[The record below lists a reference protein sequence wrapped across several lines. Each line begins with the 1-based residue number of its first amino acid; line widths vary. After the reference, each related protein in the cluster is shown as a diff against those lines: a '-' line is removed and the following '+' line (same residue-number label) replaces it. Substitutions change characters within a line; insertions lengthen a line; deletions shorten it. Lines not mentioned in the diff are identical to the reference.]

1 MEEKMNKVKSTIR
14 ITEVDGLS
22 DSVIRIFGADSKAQE
37 DAFLKS
43 QIAELTVLSDA
54 ITEAILKDKA
64 VSNLDEADSKRDE
77 AVRNLGALLSGYA
90 VFPLEEKKAAAISLK
105 AIYDKYAK
113 SGILSASYVS
123 ESSMIE
129 SLLKDLSS
137 AEAAADIEKLDGVAE
152 IIAAIRAAQDN
163 FTAANDAFVKAEGSK
178 GASASSYK
186 KPILAVINDKIVPY
200 LNTMAIV
207 GNTAVADFA
216 KGVETEISRVNESV
230 AKRGK

>member
-1 MEEKMNKVKSTIR
+1 MNKLTARAR
-14 ITEVDGLS
+14 ITEVDGFS
-22 DSVIRIFGADSKAQE
+22 DSIIRIFGADSKAQE

-43 QIAELTVLSDA
+43 QIAQLTVLSDA

-64 VSNLDEADSKRDE
+64 VSNLDEADSERDE
-77 AVRNLGALLSGYA
+77 AIKNLGALLSGYA
-90 VFPLEEKKAAAISLK
+90 VFPLEEKKAAALSLK
-105 AIYDKYAK
+105 AVYDKYTK

-137 AEAAADIEKLDGVAE
+137 AEAMASIEKLDGVAE
-152 IIAAIRAAQDN
+152 MVSAIRAAQDD
-163 FTAANDAFVKAEGSK
+163 FTAANDAFVKAEGSR

-186 KPILAVINDKIVPY
+186 KPILSVINDKIVPY
-200 LNTMAIV
+200 LNTMSIV

-216 KGVETEISRVNESV
+216 KGVETEITRVNETV

>member
-1 MEEKMNKVKSTIR
+1 MNKLNAKAR

-22 DSVIRIFGADSKAQE
+22 DSVIRIFGADSKAQG

-43 QIAELTVLSDA
+43 QIAQLTVLSDA
-54 ITEAILKDKA
+54 ITAAILQDKA

-77 AVRNLGALLSGYA
+77 AIKNLGALLSGYA
-90 VFPLEEKKAAAISLK
+90 VFPLEEKKAAALGLK
-105 AIYDKYAK
+105 AVYDKYAK
-113 SGILSASYVS
+113 SGILSASYIS

-129 SLLKDLSS
+129 SLLGDFSS
-137 AEAAADIEKLDGVAE
+137 AEAKANIEKLDG
-152 IIAAIRAAQDN
+152 IGDMIAAIRTAQDD

-186 KPILAVINDKIVPY
+186 KPILSVINDKIVPY
-200 LNTMAIV
+200 LNTMAVV
-207 GNTAVADFA
+207 GNTAVAEFA
-216 KGVETEISRVNESV
+216 KGVESEITRVNETV

>member
-1 MEEKMNKVKSTIR
+1 MNKLTARAR

-22 DSVIRIFGADSKAQE
+22 DSIIRIFGADTKAQE
-37 DAFLKS
+37 DTFLKG

-54 ITEAILKDKA
+54 ITAAILQDKA

-77 AVRNLGALLSGYA
+77 AIKNLGALLSGYA
-90 VFPLEEKKAAAISLK
+90 VFPLEEKKAAALSLK
-105 AIYDKYAK
+105 AVYDKYAK
-113 SGILSASYVS
+113 SGILSASYIS

-137 AEAAADIEKLDGVAE
+137 AEAMASIEKLDGIGDMV
-152 IIAAIRAAQDN
+152 AAIRAAQDD

-200 LNTMAIV
+200 LNLMQA
-207 GNTAVADFA
+207 N
-216 KGVETEISRVNESV
+216 ETLAEFSKSIEKEISRVNDSLQRKEAS
-230 AKRGK
+230 KK

>member
-1 MEEKMNKVKSTIR
+1 MNKLTARAR
-14 ITEVDGLS
+14 ITEVDGFS
-22 DSVIRIFGADSKAQE
+22 DSIIRIFGADSKAQE

-43 QIAELTVLSDA
+43 QIAQLTVLSDA

-64 VSNLDEADSKRDE
+64 VSNLDEADSERDE
-77 AVRNLGALLSGYA
+77 AIKNLGALLSGYA
-90 VFPLEEKKAAAISLK
+90 VFPLEEKKAAALSLK
-105 AIYDKYAK
+105 AVYDKYTK

-137 AEAAADIEKLDGVAE
+137 AEAMASIEKLDGIAE
-152 IIAAIRAAQDN
+152 MVAAIRSAQDD

-186 KPILAVINDKIVPY
+186 KPILSVINDKIVPY
-200 LNTMAIV
+200 LNTMSIV

-216 KGVETEISRVNESV
+216 KGVETEITRVNETV

>member
-1 MEEKMNKVKSTIR
+1 MNKVKSTIR

-22 DSVIRIFGADSKAQE
+22 DSIIRIFGADTKAQE
-37 DAFLKS
+37 DDFLKS
-43 QIAELTVLSDA
+43 QIAELTTLSDA
-54 ITEAILKDKA
+54 ITAAILQDRA
-64 VSNLDEADSKRDE
+64 VSNLDEADSRRDE
-77 AVRNLGALLSGYA
+77 AIKNLGALLSGYA
-90 VFPLEEKKAAAISLK
+90 VFPLEEKKAAALGLK
-105 AIYDKYAK
+105 AVYDKYAK

-137 AEAAADIEKLDGVAE
+137 AEAMASIEKLDGIAE
-152 IIAAIRAAQDN
+152 MVAAIRSAQDD

-186 KPILAVINDKIVPY
+186 KPILSVINDKIVPY
-200 LNTMAIV
+200 LNTMSIV

>member
-1 MEEKMNKVKSTIR
+1 MNKVKSTIR

-22 DSVIRIFGADSKAQE
+22 DSIIRIFGADSKAQG
-37 DAFLKS
+37 DDFLKG
-43 QIAELTVLSDA
+43 QIAELTTLSDA
-54 ITEAILKDKA
+54 ITAAILQDKA

-77 AVRNLGALLSGYA
+77 AIKNLGALLSGYA
-90 VFPLEEKKAAAISLK
+90 VFPLEEKKSAALGLK
-105 AIYDKYAK
+105 AVYDKYAK
-113 SGILSASYVS
+113 SGILSASYIS

-129 SLLKDLSS
+129 SLLKDLAV
-137 AEAAADIEKLDGVAE
+137 AEAAASIEKLDGVAE
-152 IIAAIRAAQDN
+152 MVAAIRAAQDN
-163 FTAANDAFVKAEGSK
+163 FTAANDAFVKAEGSR

-216 KGVETEISRVNESV
+216 KGVETEISRVNENV

>member
-22 DSVIRIFGADSKAQE
+22 DSIIRIFGADTKAQE
-37 DAFLKS
+37 DTFLKG
-43 QIAELTVLSDA
+43 QIAELTTLSDA

-77 AVRNLGALLSGYA
+77 AIKNLGALLSGYA
-90 VFPLEEKKAAAISLK
+90 VFPLEEKKAAALGLK

-137 AEAAADIEKLDGVAE
+137 AEAMASIEKLDGIAE
-152 IIAAIRAAQDN
+152 MVAAIRAAQDD

-186 KPILAVINDKIVPY
+186 KPILSVINDKIVPY

-216 KGVETEISRVNESV
+216 KGVETEITRVNETV

>member
-1 MEEKMNKVKSTIR
+1 MNKVKSTIR

-22 DSVIRIFGADSKAQE
+22 DSIIRIFGADTKAQE
-37 DAFLKS
+37 DTFLKG
-43 QIAELTVLSDA
+43 QIAELTTLSDA

-77 AVRNLGALLSGYA
+77 AIKNLGALLSGYA
-90 VFPLEEKKAAAISLK
+90 VFPLEEKKAAALSLK
-105 AIYDKYAK
+105 AVYDKYAK
-113 SGILSASYVS
+113 SGILSASYIS

-129 SLLKDLSS
+129 SLLKDLAS
-137 AEAAADIEKLDGVAE
+137 AEAMAGIEKLDGIGDMV
-152 IIAAIRAAQDN
+152 AAIRAAQDD

-186 KPILAVINDKIVPY
+186 KPILSVINDKIVPY

-216 KGVETEISRVNESV
+216 KGVETEITRVNETV

>member
-1 MEEKMNKVKSTIR
+1 MNKVKSTIR

-22 DSVIRIFGADSKAQE
+22 DSIIRIFGADTKAQE
-37 DAFLKS
+37 DTFLKG
-43 QIAELTVLSDA
+43 QIAELTTLSDA

-77 AVRNLGALLSGYA
+77 AIKNLGALLSGYA
-90 VFPLEEKKAAAISLK
+90 VFPLEEKKAAALGLK

-137 AEAAADIEKLDGVAE
+137 AEAMASIEKLDGIAE
-152 IIAAIRAAQDN
+152 MVAAIRAAQDD

-186 KPILAVINDKIVPY
+186 KPILSVINDKIVPY

-216 KGVETEISRVNESV
+216 KGVETEITRVNETV

>member
-22 DSVIRIFGADSKAQE
+22 DSIIRIFGADSKAQE

-43 QIAELTVLSDA
+43 QIAELTTLSDA
-54 ITEAILKDKA
+54 ITAAILQDKA

-90 VFPLEEKKAAAISLK
+90 VFPLEEKKAAALGLK
-105 AIYDKYAK
+105 TVYDKYAK
-113 SGILSASYVS
+113 SGILSASYIS

-137 AEAAADIEKLDGVAE
+137 AEAAANIEKLDGVAE
-152 IIAAIRAAQDN
+152 LVAAIRAAQDN
-163 FTAANDAFVKAEGSK
+163 FTVANDAFVKAEGSR

-186 KPILAVINDKIVPY
+186 KPILAVINDKIIPY

-216 KGVETEISRVNESV
+216 KGVETEISRVNENI

>member
-1 MEEKMNKVKSTIR
+1 MNKLTARAR
-14 ITEVDGLS
+14 ITEVDGFS
-22 DSVIRIFGADSKAQE
+22 DAVIRIFSADSKAQE

-54 ITEAILKDKA
+54 ITAAILQDKA

-77 AVRNLGALLSGYA
+77 AIRNLGALLSGYA
-90 VFPLEEKKAAAISLK
+90 VFPLEEKKAAALGLK
-105 AIYDKYAK
+105 AVYDKYAK
-113 SGILSASYVS
+113 SGILSASYIS

-129 SLLKDLSS
+129 SLLGDFSS
-137 AEAAADIEKLDGVAE
+137 AEAKANIEKLDGIGE
-152 IIAAIRAAQDN
+152 MIAAIRAAQDD
-163 FTAANDAFVKAEGSK
+163 FTAANDAFVKAEGSR

-186 KPILAVINDKIVPY
+186 KPILSVINDRIVPY
-200 LNTMAIV
+200 LNTMAVV

-216 KGVETEISRVNESV
+216 KGVESEITRVNETV

>member
-1 MEEKMNKVKSTIR
+1 MNKLTARAR

-22 DSVIRIFGADSKAQE
+22 DSIIRIFGADSKAQE

-43 QIAELTVLSDA
+43 QIAQLADLSDA
-54 ITEAILKDKA
+54 ITAAILQDKA
-64 VSNLDEADSKRDE
+64 VSNLDEADSRRDE
-77 AVRNLGALLSGYA
+77 AIRNLGALLSGYA
-90 VFPLEEKKAAAISLK
+90 VFPLEEKKAAALGLK
-105 AIYDKYAK
+105 AVYDKYAK
-113 SGILSASYVS
+113 SGILSASYIS

-129 SLLKDLSS
+129 SLLGDFSS
-137 AEAAADIEKLDGVAE
+137 EEAVASIEKLDGISEMVA
-152 IIAAIRAAQDN
+152 AVRAAQDD

-207 GNTAVADFA
+207 GNTEVADFA
-216 KGVETEISRVNESV
+216 KGVETEISRVNETV

>member
-1 MEEKMNKVKSTIR
+1 MNKLTARAR

-22 DSVIRIFGADSKAQE
+22 DSIIRIFGADSKAQE

-77 AVRNLGALLSGYA
+77 ALRNLGALLSGYA
-90 VFPLEEKKAAAISLK
+90 VFPLEEKKAAALGLK

-113 SGILSASYVS
+113 SGILSASYIS

-129 SLLKDLSS
+129 SLLKDL
-137 AEAAADIEKLDGVAE
+137 ATEEAKASIEKLDGVAE
-152 IIAAIRAAQDN
+152 MVSAVRTAQDN

-186 KPILAVINDKIVPY
+186 KPILSVINDRIVPY
-200 LNTMAIV
+200 LNTMSVV
-207 GNTAVADFA
+207 GNTAVAEFA
-216 KGVETEISRVNESV
+216 KGVETEINRVNETV

>member
-1 MEEKMNKVKSTIR
+1 MNKVKSTAR

-22 DSVIRIFGADSKAQE
+22 DSVIRIFGADTKAQE
-37 DAFLKS
+37 DTFLKG
-43 QIAELTVLSDA
+43 QIAELTTLSDA
-54 ITEAILKDKA
+54 ITAAILQDKA
-64 VSNLDEADSKRDE
+64 VSNLDEEDSRRDE
-77 AVRNLGALLSGYA
+77 AVRNLGALLSGYV
-90 VFPLEEKKAAAISLK
+90 VFPLEEKKAAALCLK
-105 AIYDKYAK
+105 TVYDKYAK

-129 SLLKDLSS
+129 SMLSDFS
-137 AEAAADIEKLDGVAE
+137 AAEAKANIEKLDGISEMVS
-152 IIAAIRAAQDN
+152 AIRIAQDN
-163 FTAANDAFVKAEGSK
+163 FTAANDAFVKAESSK

-216 KGVETEISRVNESV
+216 KGVESEISRVNETV

>member
-1 MEEKMNKVKSTIR
+1 MNKLTARAR
-14 ITEVDGLS
+14 ITEVDGFS
-22 DSVIRIFGADSKAQE
+22 DSIIRIFGADSKAQE
-37 DAFLKS
+37 DDFLKS

-54 ITEAILKDKA
+54 ITAAILQDKA

-77 AVRNLGALLSGYA
+77 AIKNLGALLSGYA
-90 VFPLEEKKAAAISLK
+90 VFPLEEKKAAALGLK
-105 AIYDKYAK
+105 AVYDKYAK

-129 SLLKDLSS
+129 SLIGDFSS
-137 AEAAADIEKLDGVAE
+137 AEAKASIEKLDGVAE
-152 IIAAIRAAQDN
+152 LVSAIRAAQDD

-186 KPILAVINDKIVPY
+186 KPILSVINDKIVPY
-200 LNTMAIV
+200 LNTMAVV

-216 KGVETEISRVNESV
+216 KGVETEISRVNENI

>member
-1 MEEKMNKVKSTIR
+1 MNKLTAKAR

-22 DSVIRIFGADSKAQE
+22 DSVIRIFGADTKAQE
-37 DAFLKS
+37 DTFLKG
-43 QIAELTVLSDA
+43 QIAELTTLSDA
-54 ITEAILKDKA
+54 ITAAILQDKA
-64 VSNLDEADSKRDE
+64 VSNLDEADSRRDE
-77 AVRNLGALLSGYA
+77 AVRNLGALLSGYV
-90 VFPLEEKKAAAISLK
+90 VFPLEEKKAAALCLK
-105 AIYDKYAK
+105 TVYDKYAK

-129 SLLKDLSS
+129 SMLGD
-137 AEAAADIEKLDGVAE
+137 
-152 IIAAIRAAQDN
+152 

-216 KGVETEISRVNESV
+216 KGVESEISRVNETV

>member
-1 MEEKMNKVKSTIR
+1 MNKVKSTIR

-22 DSVIRIFGADSKAQE
+22 DSIIRIFGADTKAQE
-37 DAFLKS
+37 DTFLKS
-43 QIAELTVLSDA
+43 QIAELTTLSDA
-54 ITEAILKDKA
+54 ITAAILQDKA

-77 AVRNLGALLSGYA
+77 AIKNLGALLSGYA
-90 VFPLEEKKAAAISLK
+90 VFPLEEKKAAALGLK
-105 AIYDKYAK
+105 AVYDKYAK

-129 SLLKDLSS
+129 SMLKDLAA
-137 AEAAADIEKLDGVAE
+137 AEAMAGIEKLDGIAE
-152 IIAAIRAAQDN
+152 MVSAIRAAQDD
-163 FTAANDAFVKAEGSK
+163 FTAANDAFVKAEGSR

-186 KPILAVINDKIVPY
+186 KPILSVINDKIVPY
-200 LNTMAIV
+200 LNTMAVV

-216 KGVETEISRVNESV
+216 KGVETEITRVNEIV

>member
-1 MEEKMNKVKSTIR
+1 MNKLTARAR
-14 ITEVDGLS
+14 ITEVDGFS
-22 DSVIRIFGADSKAQE
+22 DAVIRIFSADTKAQE
-37 DAFLKS
+37 DTFLKD
-43 QIAELTVLSDA
+43 QLAELTTLSDA
-54 ITEAILKDKA
+54 ITAAILQDKA

-77 AVRNLGALLSGYA
+77 AIKNLGALLSGYA
-90 VFPLEEKKAAAISLK
+90 VFPLEEKKAAALSLK
-105 AIYDKYAK
+105 AVYDKYTK

-137 AEAAADIEKLDGVAE
+137 AEAMASIEKLDGIAE
-152 IIAAIRAAQDN
+152 MVAAIRAAQDD

-216 KGVETEISRVNESV
+216 KGVESEISRVNETV

>member
-1 MEEKMNKVKSTIR
+1 MNKVKSTIR

-22 DSVIRIFGADSKAQE
+22 DSIIRIFSADSKAQG
-37 DAFLKS
+37 DDFLKG
-43 QIAELTVLSDA
+43 QIAELTTLSDA
-54 ITEAILKDKA
+54 ITAAILQDKA

-77 AVRNLGALLSGYA
+77 AVKNLGALLSGYA
-90 VFPLEEKKAAAISLK
+90 VFPLEEKKAAALSLK
-105 AIYDKYAK
+105 AVYDKYAK
-113 SGILSASYVS
+113 SGILSASYIS

-129 SLLKDLSS
+129 SLLKDLAA
-137 AEAAADIEKLDGVAE
+137 AEAAASIEKLDGVAE
-152 IIAAIRAAQDN
+152 MVAAIRAAQDN
-163 FTAANDAFVKAEGSK
+163 FTAANDAFVKAEGSR

-216 KGVETEISRVNESV
+216 KGVETEISRVNENV

>member
-1 MEEKMNKVKSTIR
+1 MNKLNAKAR
-14 ITEVDGLS
+14 ITEVDGFS
-22 DSVIRIFGADSKAQE
+22 DSIIRIFGADTKAQG

-43 QIAELTVLSDA
+43 QIAQLTTLSDA
-54 ITEAILKDKA
+54 ITAAILQDKA

-77 AVRNLGALLSGYA
+77 AIKNLGALLSGYA
-90 VFPLEEKKAAAISLK
+90 VFPLEEKKAAALGLK

-129 SLLKDLSS
+129 SLLKDLAS
-137 AEAAADIEKLDGVAE
+137 AEAMAGIEKLDGIGDMV
-152 IIAAIRAAQDN
+152 AAIRAAQDD
-163 FTAANDAFVKAEGSK
+163 FTAANDAFVKAEGSR

-216 KGVETEISRVNESV
+216 RGVETEISRVNESV

>member
-1 MEEKMNKVKSTIR
+1 MNKLTARAR
-14 ITEVDGLS
+14 ITEVDGFS
-22 DSVIRIFGADSKAQE
+22 DSIIRIFGADTKAQE
-37 DAFLKS
+37 DTFLKG
-43 QIAELTVLSDA
+43 QIAELTTLSDA

-77 AVRNLGALLSGYA
+77 AIKNLGALLSGYA
-90 VFPLEEKKAAAISLK
+90 VFPLEEKKSAALGLK

-137 AEAAADIEKLDGVAE
+137 AEAMASIEKLDGIAE
-152 IIAAIRAAQDN
+152 MVAAIRSAQDD

-186 KPILAVINDKIVPY
+186 KPILSVINDKIVPY
-200 LNTMAIV
+200 LNTMSIV

>member
-1 MEEKMNKVKSTIR
+1 MNKVKSTIR

-22 DSVIRIFGADSKAQE
+22 DSIIRIFGADAKAQG
-37 DAFLKS
+37 DDFLKG

-54 ITEAILKDKA
+54 ITAAILQDKA

-90 VFPLEEKKAAAISLK
+90 VFPLEEKKAAALSLK
-105 AIYDKYAK
+105 AVYDKYAK
-113 SGILSASYVS
+113 SGILSASYIS

-129 SLLKDLSS
+129 SLLKDLAA
-137 AEAAADIEKLDGVAE
+137 AEAVANIEKLDGVSE
-152 IIAAIRAAQDN
+152 MVSAIRAAQDN
-163 FTAANDAFVKAEGSK
+163 FTAANDAFVRAEGSK
-178 GASASSYK
+178 GTSASSYK
-186 KPILAVINDKIVPY
+186 KPILAVINDRIVPY

-216 KGVETEISRVNESV
+216 KGVETEISRVNENV
-230 AKRGK
+230 AKRGR

>member
-1 MEEKMNKVKSTIR
+1 MNKVKSTAR

-22 DSVIRIFGADSKAQE
+22 DSIIRIFGADTKAQE
-37 DAFLKS
+37 DTFLKG
-43 QIAELTVLSDA
+43 QIAELTTLSDA
-54 ITEAILKDKA
+54 ITAAILKDKA
-64 VSNLDEADSKRDE
+64 VSNLDEADSRRDE
-77 AVRNLGALLSGYA
+77 AVRNLGALLSGYV
-90 VFPLEEKKAAAISLK
+90 VFPLEEKKAAALCLK
-105 AIYDKYAK
+105 TVYDKYAK

-129 SLLKDLSS
+129 SMLGDFTA
-137 AEAAADIEKLDGVAE
+137 AEAKANIEKLDGIAE
-152 IIAAIRAAQDN
+152 MVSAIRIAQDN

-216 KGVETEISRVNESV
+216 KGVESEISRVNETV

>member
-1 MEEKMNKVKSTIR
+1 MNKLTAKAR

-22 DSVIRIFGADSKAQE
+22 DSVIRIFGADTKAQE
-37 DAFLKS
+37 DTFLKG
-43 QIAELTVLSDA
+43 QIAELTTLSDA

-77 AVRNLGALLSGYA
+77 AIKNLGALLSGYA
-90 VFPLEEKKAAAISLK
+90 VFPLEEKKAAALGLK

-137 AEAAADIEKLDGVAE
+137 AEAMASIEKLDGIAE
-152 IIAAIRAAQDN
+152 MVAAIRSAQDD

-186 KPILAVINDKIVPY
+186 KPILSVINDKIVPY

-207 GNTAVADFA
+207 GNAAVADFT
-216 KGVETEISRVNESV
+216 KGVETEISRVNENI

>member
-1 MEEKMNKVKSTIR
+1 MNKVKSTIR

-22 DSVIRIFGADSKAQE
+22 DSIIRIFGADTKAQE
-37 DAFLKS
+37 DDFLKS
-43 QIAELTVLSDA
+43 QIAELTTLSDA
-54 ITEAILKDKA
+54 ITAAILQDKA

-77 AVRNLGALLSGYA
+77 AIKNLGALLSGYA
-90 VFPLEEKKAAAISLK
+90 VFPLEEKKAAALGLK
-105 AIYDKYAK
+105 AVYDKYAK

-123 ESSMIE
+123 ENSMIE

-137 AEAAADIEKLDGVAE
+137 AEAMASIEKLDGIAE
-152 IIAAIRAAQDN
+152 MVAAIRAAQDD

-186 KPILAVINDKIVPY
+186 KPILSVINDKIVPY
-200 LNTMAIV
+200 LNTMSIV

-216 KGVETEISRVNESV
+216 KGVETEITRVNETV

>member
-1 MEEKMNKVKSTIR
+1 MNKVKSTIR

-22 DSVIRIFGADSKAQE
+22 DSIIRIFGADAKAQG
-37 DAFLKS
+37 DDFLKG

-54 ITEAILKDKA
+54 ITAAILQDKA

-90 VFPLEEKKAAAISLK
+90 VFPLEEKKAAALSLK
-105 AIYDKYAK
+105 AVYDKYAK
-113 SGILSASYVS
+113 SGILSASYIS

-129 SLLKDLSS
+129 SLLKDLAA
-137 AEAAADIEKLDGVAE
+137 AEAVANIEKLDGVSE
-152 IIAAIRAAQDN
+152 MVSAIRAAQDN
-163 FTAANDAFVKAEGSK
+163 FTAANDAFVRAEGSK
-178 GASASSYK
+178 GTSASSYK
-186 KPILAVINDKIVPY
+186 KPILAVINDRIVPY

-216 KGVETEISRVNESV
+216 KGVETEISRVNENV

>member
-1 MEEKMNKVKSTIR
+1 MNKLNAKAR

-22 DSVIRIFGADSKAQE
+22 DSVIRIFGADAKAQE

-43 QIAELTVLSDA
+43 QIAQLATLSDA
-54 ITEAILKDKA
+54 ITAAILQDKA
-64 VSNLDEADSKRDE
+64 VSNLDEADSRRDE
-77 AVRNLGALLSGYA
+77 AIKNLGVLLSGYA
-90 VFPLEEKKAAAISLK
+90 VFPLEEKKAAALGLK
-105 AIYDKYAK
+105 AVYDKYAK
-113 SGILSASYVS
+113 SGILSASYIS

-129 SLLKDLSS
+129 SLLGDFSS
-137 AEAAADIEKLDGVAE
+137 AEAKANIEKLDGISEMV
-152 IIAAIRAAQDN
+152 AAIRAAQDD

-186 KPILAVINDKIVPY
+186 KPILSVINDKIVPY
-200 LNTMAIV
+200 LNTMAVV

-216 KGVETEISRVNESV
+216 KGVETEITRVNENI

>member
-1 MEEKMNKVKSTIR
+1 MNKVKSTIR

-22 DSVIRIFGADSKAQE
+22 DSIIRIFGADAKAKG
-37 DAFLKS
+37 DDFLKG
-43 QIAELTVLSDA
+43 QIAELTTLSDA
-54 ITEAILKDKA
+54 ITAAILQDKA

-105 AIYDKYAK
+105 AVYDKYAK
-113 SGILSASYVS
+113 SGILSASYIS

-129 SLLKDLSS
+129 SLLKDL
-137 AEAAADIEKLDGVAE
+137 AAADAAASIEKLDGVAE
-152 IIAAIRAAQDN
+152 LVSAIRAAQDN

-216 KGVETEISRVNESV
+216 KGVETEISRVNENV

>member
-1 MEEKMNKVKSTIR
+1 MNKLNAKAR

-22 DSVIRIFGADSKAQE
+22 DSIIRIFGADTKAQE

-43 QIAELTVLSDA
+43 QIAELTELSDA
-54 ITEAILKDKA
+54 ITAAILQDKA

-77 AVRNLGALLSGYA
+77 ALRNLGALLSGYA
-90 VFPLEEKKAAAISLK
+90 VFPLEEKKSAALCLK
-105 AIYDKYAK
+105 SVYDKYAK
-113 SGILSASYVS
+113 SGIFSASYIS

-129 SLLKDLSS
+129 SLLKDLAA
-137 AEAAADIEKLDGVAE
+137 AEAVACIEKLDGISEMVA
-152 IIAAIRAAQDN
+152 AVRVAQDD

-200 LNTMAIV
+200 LNTMAVV
-207 GNTAVADFA
+207 GNAAVAEFA
-216 KGVETEISRVNESV
+216 KGVESEINRVNESI

>member
-37 DAFLKS
+37 DTFLKG

-77 AVRNLGALLSGYA
+77 AIKNLGALLSGYA
-90 VFPLEEKKAAAISLK
+90 VFPLEEKKAAALSLK
-105 AIYDKYAK
+105 AVYDKYAK

-129 SLLKDLSS
+129 SLIGDFSS
-137 AEAAADIEKLDGVAE
+137 AEAKASIEKLDGVAE
-152 IIAAIRAAQDN
+152 LVSAIRAAQDD

-186 KPILAVINDKIVPY
+186 KPILSVINDKIVPY

-207 GNTAVADFA
+207 GNAAVADFT
-216 KGVETEISRVNESV
+216 KGVETEISRVNENI

>member
-1 MEEKMNKVKSTIR
+1 MNKLNAKAR
-14 ITEVDGLS
+14 ITEVDGFS
-22 DSVIRIFGADSKAQE
+22 DSIIRIFGADTKAQG

-43 QIAELTVLSDA
+43 QIAQLTTLSDA
-54 ITEAILKDKA
+54 ITAAILQDKA

-77 AVRNLGALLSGYA
+77 AIKNLGALLSGYA
-90 VFPLEEKKAAAISLK
+90 VFPLEEKKAAALSLK
-105 AIYDKYAK
+105 AVYDKYAK
-113 SGILSASYVS
+113 SGILSASYIS

-137 AEAAADIEKLDGVAE
+137 AEAMASIEKLDGIGDMV
-152 IIAAIRAAQDN
+152 AAIRAAQDD

-207 GNTAVADFA
+207 GNAAVADFA
-216 KGVETEISRVNESV
+216 KGVETEITRVNETV

>member
-1 MEEKMNKVKSTIR
+1 MNKVKSTIR

-22 DSVIRIFGADSKAQE
+22 DSIIRIFGADTKAQE
-37 DAFLKS
+37 DDFLKS
-43 QIAELTVLSDA
+43 QIAELTTLSDA
-54 ITEAILKDKA
+54 ITAAILQDRA
-64 VSNLDEADSKRDE
+64 VSNLDDADSRRDE
-77 AVRNLGALLSGYA
+77 AIKNLGALLSGYA
-90 VFPLEEKKAAAISLK
+90 VFPLEDKKAAALGLK

-137 AEAAADIEKLDGVAE
+137 AEAMASIEKLDGIAE
-152 IIAAIRAAQDN
+152 MVSAIRAAQDD

-186 KPILAVINDKIVPY
+186 KPILSVINDKIVPY

-207 GNTAVADFA
+207 GNAAVADFA
-216 KGVETEISRVNESV
+216 KGVETEITRVNETV

>member
-1 MEEKMNKVKSTIR
+1 MNKLTARAR

-22 DSVIRIFGADSKAQE
+22 DSIIRIFGADAKAQG

-43 QIAELTVLSDA
+43 QIAQLSELSDA
-54 ITEAILKDKA
+54 ITAAILQDKA

-77 AVRNLGALLSGYA
+77 AVKNLGALLSGYA
-90 VFPLEEKKAAAISLK
+90 VFPLEEKKAAALSLK
-105 AIYDKYAK
+105 AVYDKYAK

-137 AEAAADIEKLDGVAE
+137 AEAMASIEKLDGIAE
-152 IIAAIRAAQDN
+152 MVAAIRAAQDE

-207 GNTAVADFA
+207 GNAAVADFT
-216 KGVETEISRVNESV
+216 KGVETEISRVNENI